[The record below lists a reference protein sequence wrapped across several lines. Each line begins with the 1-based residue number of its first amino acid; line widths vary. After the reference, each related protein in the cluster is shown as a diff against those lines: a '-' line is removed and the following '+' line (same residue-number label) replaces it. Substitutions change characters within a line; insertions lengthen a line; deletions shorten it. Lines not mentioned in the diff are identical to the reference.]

1 MAENDVRRWTGK
13 KSIEQR
19 TSFQIMQY
27 PGMMADRLDG
37 I

>member
-1 MAENDVRRWTGK
+1 MAENVRRWTGE

-19 TSFQIMQY
+19 TSFQVVQNV
-27 PGMMADRLDG
+27 GMIADRFDG